1 MKKFT
6 AFIAAAILALSV
18 SLPVLAEPVDDSTVS
33 EISESSIVQSSDIS
47 IAESLPELSGYTP
60 KIYYTSY
67 PVPEAEMYIDLPNDM
82 YILTKNIDENSP
94 VLKACKITKAQLLKS
109 FEQTGNYIK
118 ASSKDF
124 TCDITVNILKN
135 KNTIKIDNL
144 ATLDDEE
151 IESIVNNTLKQSM
164 YTGWSKNIYN
174 NSMYL
179 SFPIKFKDENA
190 NVEGIQKYTIIK
202 GTRIVIT
209 FQSYTGEIDDTFNDI
224 ISSVMESIVFD
235 GIDPN
240 PVSES
245 SEPAEKDTSVNNLDI
260 RYIYLLL
267 AALIALIFLTLIITT
282 AMRYKKS
289 HKKIISEPVI
299 ENSSN
304 QTEEKEKDKLQE
316 KNDIPPKDKTP
327 QNTNEATNEDTP
339 KKDDEIIKEK
349 TTDAKSEPKTIQE
362 ASTDPITDEQPSE
375 ITEGIKKTKA
385 ESEEEADL
393 PIVQNQLELV
403 EIAFRIIPI
412 LTHEDEDL
420 TEIWNFIYKKF
431 HDIEYFSNYSNQNSS
446 ATNAFYK
453 INSQSDIHTPQKTE
467 KTIDDEIRSETL
479 ETVVGDSTPEA
490 LKFDDTKTEQNPHE
504 DLNELIYATPP
515 TYPENETETDTK
527 PENESN
533 NQNNTLSATDDN
545 SKIKPMQTSEMKLG
559 TPPKRPKN
567 EIYKAKEE
575 SIKNQNIQLEI
586 SREDDGSI
594 KIGANNGEK
603 SLDVE
608 IEKHKKNEDQ

>member
-18 SLPVLAEPVDDSTVS
+18 SLTVFAEPVEDDIVS

-47 IAESLPELSGYTP
+47 SDEKLPELSGYIP
-60 KIYYTSY
+60 KTYYTSY

-135 KNTIKIDNL
+135 KNTTKINNL

-151 IESIVNNTLKQSM
+151 IQSIVNNTLKQPM

-179 SFPIKFKDENA
+179 SFPIKFKDENT
-190 NVEGIQKYTIIK
+190 NVAGIQEYTIIK

-209 FQSYTGEIDDTFNDI
+209 FQSYTGEIDEAFNDI
-224 ISSVMESIVFD
+224 ISYVMESIVFD

-240 PVSES
+240 PASES
-245 SEPAEKDTSVNNLDI
+245 SEPVENNTSVKNLDI

-267 AALIALIFLTLIITT
+267 AALIALIFLTFIITT

-289 HKKIISEPVI
+289 HHKKLPEPVI
-299 ENSSN
+299 ETHP
-304 QTEEKEKDKLQE
+304 QPKEEKIQE
-316 KNDIPPKDKTP
+316 KNDIISKDETP
-327 QNTNEATNEDTP
+327 QNINETQNEETTKNDETLKEETSEAKPEPNDTSENIP
-339 KKDDEIIKEK
+339 TPAEK
-349 TTDAKSEPKTIQE
+349 E
-362 ASTDPITDEQPSE
+362 ASESTDSDQK
-375 ITEGIKKTKA
+375 TEA
-385 ESEEEADL
+385 VSEEE
-393 PIVQNQLELV
+393 PSVPVVQNQLELV
-403 EIAFRIIPI
+403 EIAFRIIPV

-431 HDIEYFSNYSNQNSS
+431 NDIEYFSNYSNKNSS
-446 ATNAFYK
+446 DTNAFYK
-453 INSQSDIHTPQKTE
+453 INSQSDINTPPKAE

-490 LKFDDTKTEQNPHE
+490 MKFDAQKAVPAPQE

-515 TYPENETETDTK
+515 TYPENDTELDTETE
-527 PENESN
+527 NEPDK
-533 NQNNTLSATDDN
+533 QNDTLSDNDDD

-575 SIKNQNIQLEI
+575 SVKNQNIQLEI
-586 SREDDGSI
+586 SKDDDGSI
-594 KIGANNGEK
+594 KIGANNGQK